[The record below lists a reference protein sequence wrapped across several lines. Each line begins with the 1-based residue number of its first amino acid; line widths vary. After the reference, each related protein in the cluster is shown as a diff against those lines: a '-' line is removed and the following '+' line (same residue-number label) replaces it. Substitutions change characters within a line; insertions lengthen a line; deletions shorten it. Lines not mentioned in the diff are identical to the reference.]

1 MLRCNPSDTRE
12 SQPYQGGVAEPL
24 LAYRHWRW
32 DGGVCWGREHAA
44 ADAAAAAQGAG
55 LRVGRGDVHAHETDT
70 LSASGSWVQWFNV
83 FERTFVVCCCFSLF
97 FFAFV
102 F

>member
-1 MLRCNPSDTRE
+1 
-12 SQPYQGGVAEPL
+12 
-24 LAYRHWRW
+24 
-32 DGGVCWGREHAA
+32 VCWGREHAA

-83 FERTFVVCCCFSLF
+83 FERTFVVCCCFSLPKQF
-97 FFAFV
+97 LWKSYAPLPPHRCALAG
-102 F
+102 